1 VIQKRVDL
9 VFFLSHLTLY
19 PMSFY
24 LVLHLDIS
32 ARATF
37 SPHKHSPESGGKKTR
52 TREQTERF

>member
-37 SPHKHSPESGGKKTR
+37 SPHKHSPESGGKKT
-52 TREQTERF
+52 